1 MRRDIAMRKGVR
13 VLAAGALCGVLA
25 GCAGLQTINPDAMDD
40 LGIYMHDLDAVRG
53 MQPNGPAFVQGL
65 RAAYLPLADREWAV
79 LDYRDSI
86 HFARKAVASAKGIFV
101 QPDELALRQIP
112 EDRVEELQAARAR
125 LMAAFDEDARRIAP
139 LASARAQ
146 AAFDCWLEQE
156 EEKDVE
162 GAAACKAEFESAMQ
176 EVDEKLAAGIQ
187 NVYIVFFAWD
197 KADISPV
204 AAETLDQVAG
214 EYAKGRAARLILA
227 GHADRSGPEPYNER
241 LSERRARAVA
251 AYLAGKGVPM
261 DAMQLEW
268 YGERRPR
275 VPTPD
280 GVREPQ
286 NRRVEITLQ

>member
-1 MRRDIAMRKGVR
+1 MRKGVKM
-13 VLAAGALCGVLA
+13 LAAGALCGVLA
-25 GCAGLQTINPDAMDD
+25 SCAGLEKINPDAMDD
-40 LGIYMHDLDAVRG
+40 IDLYMNEVDAVRE
-53 MQPNGPAFVQGL
+53 MQPQGPAFVQGL
-65 RAAYLPLADREWAV
+65 RAGYLPLVDEEYGEF
-79 LDYRDSI
+79 DYGDAI

-101 QPDELALRQIP
+101 QPDQVELRVVSD
-112 EDRVEELQAARAR
+112 DRVEELQAARAR
-125 LMAAFDEDARRIAP
+125 LMAAFDQDARRIAP

-146 AAFDCWLEQE
+146 AAFDCWLEE
-156 EEKDVE
+156 EEESDAE
-162 GAAACKAEFESAMQ
+162 GAAACKAQFEAAMQ

-197 KADISPV
+197 KADITPV
-204 AAETLDQVAG
+204 AAEILDRVAD

-227 GHADRSGPEPYNER
+227 GHADRSGPEAYNER

-251 AYLAGKGVPM
+251 AYLAARGVPM